1 MRGRELMRSEAPVQG
16 RTAARRD
23 QERWTPSVRSRRSTE
38 RRSSPDWPR
47 PSPNATSGRSSA
59 RCARAFIATAGA
71 NATATGNIT
80 TPDGFSSVAIAASRF
95 NRLVTDPL
103 VAGAVEELRRHGVAE
118 DDVDLAWVPGAFELP
133 LAAERLAASGRYAA
147 VVAVGAVVRGATP
160 HFDHVAGQAAAG
172 LAAVGRATGVPVAFG
187 VLTCDTME
195 QALDRAGGK
204 AGNKG
209 AEAAVCAL
217 EMAGLLEAIDKEAG

>member
-1 MRGRELMRSEAPVQG
+1 M
-16 RTAARRD
+16 
-23 QERWTPSVRSRRSTE
+23 SRVFEGSI
-38 RRSSPDWPR
+38 DG
-47 PSPNATSGRSSA
+47 SGR
-59 RCARAFIATAGA
+59 R
-71 NATATGNIT
+71 
-80 TPDGFSSVAIAASRF
+80 VAIAASRF

-103 VAGAVEELRRHGVAE
+103 VTGAVEELRRHGVAE
-118 DDVDLAWVPGAFELP
+118 ADIDLAWVPGAFELP

-172 LAAVGRATGVPVAFG
+172 LAAVTRATGVPVAFG

-204 AGNKG
+204 TGNKG
-209 AEAAVCAL
+209 AEAAVTAL
-217 EMAGLLEAIDKEAG
+217 EMAGLLEAIDKQD

>member
-1 MRGRELMRSEAPVQG
+1 MNWVYEGSIDGRGRR
-16 RTAARRD
+16 
-23 QERWTPSVRSRRSTE
+23 
-38 RRSSPDWPR
+38 
-47 PSPNATSGRSSA
+47 
-59 RCARAFIATAGA
+59 
-71 NATATGNIT
+71 
-80 TPDGFSSVAIAASRF
+80 VAIAASRF

-172 LAAVGRATGVPVAFG
+172 LAAVTRATGVPVAFG

-204 AGNKG
+204 TGNKG
-209 AEAAVCAL
+209 AEAAMTAL
-217 EMAGLLEAIDKEAG
+217 EMAGLLEAIDKQD